1 MKRTQLLLTVLIFP
15 FYSFSQKIDSIYADL
30 YTDSL
35 KKGTYNYINIDG
47 KLSSGRF
54 IPLDT
59 SRIIFTATDGKFY
72 GNSLW
77 IEPNF
82 SKEFVTITATLKSN
96 PALRKQFTLY
106 IKKKPDDEK
115 LKTLNEILN
124 EEPVNPKRSQK
135 KKR

>member
-115 LKTLNEILN
+115 LKTPNEILN
-124 EEPVNPKRSQK
+124 EEPANPKRSQK

>member
-124 EEPVNPKRSQK
+124 EEPANPKRSQK